1 MIYLNILYNI
11 HITTSPYTSDIASLT
26 LLMQNSRKRKRDQ
39 QFDSTLQKQSL
50 IDIDYDGNVNGND
63 VASAC
68 IGHSNPNSAITGTG
82 TGTGF
87 VEAGSD
93 ITILELLAFGAAH
106 AMAFNPNNGIA
117 IHSGNDSTLV
127 NLAGHDFEP
136 CSGMTERAIEYL
148 MRRT

>member
-1 MIYLNILYNI
+1 
-11 HITTSPYTSDIASLT
+11 
-26 LLMQNSRKRKRDQ
+26 MQNSRKRKRDQ
-39 QFDSTLQKQSL
+39 QFGRTLQKQSL

-63 VASAC
+63 VAGAC
-68 IGHSNPNSAITGTG
+68 IGYSNPNSAT
-82 TGTGF
+82 

-117 IHSGNDSTLV
+117 IHGGNDSTLV

-136 CSGMTERAIEYL
+136 CRGITERAIEYL